1 MTTTFSNF
9 LNTHARAS
17 RKTARGSI
25 IRILRQQKPI
35 NAAKGTSAYVA
46 MKRRLNGAVLDP
58 AVLESF
64 DPVIESLAQQFD
76 GWRQVA

>member
-17 RKTARGSI
+17 SKTDRGVV
-25 IRILRQQKPI
+25 IRTLRRQKPI
-35 NAAKGTSAYVA
+35 NAMNGASAYRA
-46 MKRRLNGAVLDP
+46 MKLRLGDRVDP

-64 DPVIESLAQQFD
+64 DPVIKSLAQQFD